1 MGVLYYAINHT
12 RKTYYELGKGL
23 SLWQIDEWPATDEQ
37 IHAAVFDTMQPEQQH
52 IGLAL
57 RIVKDLQQFQIEE
70 IWNDS
75 SHTVE
80 DDYLC
85 MGSVY
90 TQKADK
96 AGLTW
101 EQNHGE

>member
-12 RKTYYELGKGL
+12 NKTYYELGKSM
-23 SLWQIDEWPATDEQ
+23 SLWQIENWPAADKQ
-37 IHAAVFDTMQPEQQH
+37 IHDAVFDTMQPENHH

-57 RIVKDLQQFQIEE
+57 RIVDDLQKFQIEE
-70 IWNDS
+70 IYNDS
-75 SHTVE
+75 SHCVD
-80 DDYLC
+80 DDYVC
-85 MGSVY
+85 AGSVY

-101 EQNHGE
+101 EQNHG